1 MLPIGIESLSI
12 HNLAVGEALI
22 DMEFHRI
29 AGEVVVA
36 PLRHAEHGVRVL
48 AHL

>member
-1 MLPIGIESLSI
+1 MLPIGIESLCI
-12 HNLAVGEALI
+12 HNLSVGEACINL
-22 DMEFHRI
+22 EFHRV

-36 PLRHAEHGVRVL
+36 PLKHAEHAVRVL

>member
-12 HNLAVGEALI
+12 HDLSVGEALI
-22 DMEFHRI
+22 NMEFHRV

-36 PLRHAEHGVRVL
+36 PLKHTEHGVRVL
-48 AHL
+48 THL